1 MGGNQMLK
9 TIAIIVARVIFGAV
23 FLMAVTFKFM
33 DLNGTAGYIAA
44 AGFPMSLPLAYLAAI
59 FEAALVL
66 AFFTGAFFSEAA
78 LLAAIYVIFLAFSF
92 HGPSH
97 WSGNQTE
104 FGFFIDHFNFFA
116 GLLLAA
122 ASGPGRYALQ
132 WGFINRDRR
141 P

>member
-1 MGGNQMLK
+1 MLK

-23 FLMAVTFKFM
+23 FLMAVSFKFM
-33 DLNGTAGYIAA
+33 DLNGTAGYIAS

-66 AFFTGAFFSEAA
+66 AFFTGAFFTEAA
-78 LLAAIYVIFLAFSF
+78 LLAAVYVIFLAVSF
-92 HGPSH
+92 HGPGR

-104 FGFFIDHFNFFA
+104 FGFFIDHFTFFA

-132 WGFINRDRR
+132 WGFINKNQR

>member
-1 MGGNQMLK
+1 MLK

-23 FLMAVTFKFM
+23 FLMAVSFKFM
-33 DLNGTAGYIAA
+33 DMNATAGYIAA
-44 AGFPMSLPLAYLAAI
+44 AGFPMSLLLAYLAAI
-59 FEAALVL
+59 FETLLVL

-78 LLAAIYVIFLAFSF
+78 LLAAIYVIFLGFSF
-92 HGPSH
+92 HGPNH

-104 FGFFIDHFNFFA
+104 FGFFIDHFTFFA

-122 ASGPGRYALQ
+122 ATGPGRYALQ
-132 WGFINRDRR
+132 WSVMNKGER